1 MEGNY
6 KSRQQNNDCAQSA
19 MNLLSV
25 QWSCLGQGVSKYR
38 TGDGEYALFIIT
50 KGSGSITVDGKEYE
64 VSHGKA
70 LAVFPETEVKTAGA

>member
-38 TGDGEYALFIIT
+38 TGDGEMCIRDRYLKVA
-50 KGSGSITVDGKEYE
+50 
-64 VSHGKA
+64 A
-70 LAVFPETEVKTAGA
+70 ETEENLENCLKIGKIAGFVEDGVFICAI